1 MAETSIQWT
10 DATWNPTRGCT
21 VCSPGCKHCYAMKIA
36 ARFSGKGLAYQ
47 GLAFKHP
54 KAGGQWTG
62 KVRLV
67 EEQLDAPLRWSRPRR
82 IFVNSMSD
90 LFHEALPV
98 EAIADVFAVMYLAP
112 RHTFQVL
119 TKRAHR
125 MREILNARGSTGG
138 SLPGKDPAVLGDH
151 AQSTALPSGVAI
163 PGTEGS
169 PTEAGA
175 RLPAGAV
182 GSLHAHE
189 GAERSW
195 ADRESGADRAVG
207 PSPTETRLSF
217 GKHRG
222 KTLDEVPTGYIRW
235 LRDQLQD
242 NLDEPER
249 AHLRP
254 KNVLLIEAIGAT
266 LKAKGHE

>member
-125 MREILNARGSTGG
+125 MREILNAPWFYR
-138 SLPGKDPAVLGDH
+138 LVL
-151 AQSTALPSGVAI
+151 
-163 PGTEGS
+163 
-169 PTEAGA
+169 
-175 RLPAGAV
+175 
-182 GSLHAHE
+182 
-189 GAERSW
+189 
-195 ADRESGADRAVG
+195 DRAEPLRAQRPKLMGVGISDPTKFPAPWVSFNMVVVPKNLRG
-207 PSPTETRLSF
+207 PSAAALGQLLVEGLRRHHVELS
-217 GKHRG
+217 GRAVQI
-222 KTLDEVPTGYIRW
+222 TV
-235 LRDQLQD
+235 
-242 NLDEPER
+242 EPITVCRKCSCSEER
-249 AHLRP
+249 ACEGGCYWVESDLCSKCTP
-254 KNVLLIEAIGAT
+254 EKLA
-266 LKAKGHE
+266 AKGEGR